1 MYPIEV
7 LPENLRAKS
16 YSSRYIVLD
25 FTNALLAVDIL
36 AAAGW
41 AVWNWEGRVLVANE
55 LRTLHE
61 IRYETKN
68 NDLLWRFEVQ
78 WQSPESWDEYVS
90 RAAEMSRMTL
100 QQTQELLN
108 RLTDRAVYFKIE
120 ALPPH
125 PFLEKIKA
133 ILAQNFSEKNYLTV
147 ETATETVPLIAA
159 IVRKSTRSFSTG
171 QRVYIYSVYWGMN
184 EQVKVVGRFR
194 RKNRWIKGVCP
205 IASLDHFRPKI
216 VYNPNIIKT
225 LADETIDSSIFPRF
239 FAMPGVSK
247 AIFASKGRPEI

>member
-25 FTNALLAVDIL
+25 FTNALLAVDLL

-41 AVWNWEGRVLVANE
+41 AVWSWEGRVLVANE
-55 LRTLHE
+55 LRTLHH

-78 WQSPESWDEYVS
+78 WQSEESWNEYVA

-120 ALPPH
+120 AFPPH
-125 PFLEKIKA
+125 PYLEKIKA
-133 ILAQNFSEKNYLTV
+133 ILAQNFSEKNHLTV
-147 ETATETVPLIAA
+147 EAVTETVPLVAA
-159 IVRKSTRSFSTG
+159 TARKATRSFSTG
-171 QRVYIYSVYWGMN
+171 QLVYIYSVYWGMN
-184 EQVKVVGRFR
+184 EQAKVVGRFR
-194 RKNRWIKGVCP
+194 RKHRWIKGVCP
-205 IASLDHFRPKI
+205 IVSLDNFRPKI
-216 VYNPNIIKT
+216 VYNPNIIKK
-225 LADETIDSSIFPRF
+225 LADETINSFIFPRF
-239 FAMPGVSK
+239 FAMP
-247 AIFASKGRPEI
+247 AASEADE